1 MTFSSIALLTLEEE
15 KIKLEIFQLI
25 SWPCSLIKD
34 GIKRHIKKSQ
44 YKKLEK
50 IGITEQGHDTKQLF
64 QRARLV
70 VK

>member
-1 MTFSSIALLTLEEE
+1 MGL
-15 KIKLEIFQLI
+15 
-25 SWPCSLIKD
+25 KD
-34 GIKRHIKKSQ
+34 ILRNLHQ

>member
-1 MTFSSIALLTLEEE
+1 MGL
-15 KIKLEIFQLI
+15 KDI
-25 SWPCSLIKD
+25 SRNL
-34 GIKRHIKKSQ
+34 HQ
-44 YKKLEK
+44 YHKKLEK